1 MFIGFFVAA
10 TISIYIVP
18 KFFSIIGVLWEIVWK
33 YICRNLKIDKN
44 FVEATSK
51 SYVVIERLLGD
62 RGE

>member
-1 MFIGFFVAA
+1 MAT

-18 KFFSIIGVLWEIVWK
+18 KFFSIIGVLLEIVWK
-33 YICRNLKIDKN
+33 YICRILKIDKN
-44 FVEATSK
+44 FVEATST